1 MHYTQA
7 GKYAADGRLRAYFAI
22 GLVNESQGLE
32 ITARNFQS
40 HLGTKDVTFI
50 RGPSRAWPCS
60 RACWTFSALTLRW
73 KAKKG
78 KGAAFQCSV
87 LVLHSVTLAK
97 QSLPLVAKAG
107 GSLFYY
113 GDNDQ
118 AGIDLQAFYQ
128 AHCRQHG
135 AGFYAQNE
143 GYRGYK
149 DLNDSLCKKLPAK
162 PLPARGQAPSPQA
175 ETAKW
180 WLWVLFRGPAGADRQ
195 RTFYAHA
202 NTSAG
207 KAALLALRA
216 RLAGEA
222 VLTRFCERVGSGRR
236 FRFEQQGG
244 GRAAGHWPLPGGRRR
259 MPTPRAAAPA
269 CPPAIRAGGVAP
281 KPKVLKGT
289 RSQKTV
295 VYCY

>member
-1 MHYTQA
+1 M
-7 GKYAADGRLRAYFAI
+7 
-22 GLVNESQGLE
+22 
-32 ITARNFQS
+32 
-40 HLGTKDVTFI
+40 
-50 RGPSRAWPCS
+50 
-60 RACWTFSALTLRW
+60 
-73 KAKKG
+73 
-78 KGAAFQCSV
+78 

-180 WLWVLFRGPAGADRQ
+180 WLWVLFRGPRA
-195 RTFYAHA
+195 RTG
-202 NTSAG
+202 SARFTPMPTR
-207 KAALLALRA
+207 LRAKRPCWPCA

-259 MPTPRAAAPA
+259 MPTPGRPAPA
-269 CPPAIRAGGVAP
+269 CPPAIRASWGRA
-281 KPKVLKGT
+281 
-289 RSQKTV
+289 
-295 VYCY
+295 